1 MSVIINMEF
10 LLNNNKYQISDMEV
24 FVSFLIVNKYFNNS
38 RYDVSFNFLNKYDKE
53 LGFEDLIEGS
63 ELIKELNMDFINP
76 NFIIEQHINGNFKI
90 SYLNISFNNINVGE
104 VIPVMIVFDCLL
116 KLKPAISLDEI
127 KMEVDNF
134 IKIQHSKFK
143 SD

>member
-24 FVSFLIVNKYFNNS
+24 FVSYLIVNKYFNNS

-104 VIPVMIVFDCLL
+104 AVPVMIVLDCLL

>member
-24 FVSFLIVNKYFNNS
+24 FVSYLIVNKYFNNS

-104 VIPVMIVFDCLL
+104 AVPVMIVLDCLL

-127 KMEVDNF
+127 KIEVDKF